1 MGDYDMNELATLGPG
16 ASIGDILIA
25 NPERFG
31 PILAFAQDVMR
42 GSSALA
48 KTDRELLAAYVS
60 ALNAC
65 SFCHGV
71 HAATAQRFGVRA
83 ELLESLLADG
93 TLGALDARL
102 RPIFAFAHKLT
113 LEPARVTS
121 ADRQVILQT
130 GFEQSVVEDVIAI
143 VSLFSFFNRLVDG
156 HGVKGTTEI
165 FARDAQTLASFGYVP
180 PTQ

>member
-1 MGDYDMNELATLGPG
+1 MNEFVTLGPD
-16 ASIGDILIA
+16 ASIGDILFA

-31 PILAFAQDVMR
+31 PILTFAQGVMR
-42 GSSALA
+42 GSGTLNQA
-48 KTDRELLAAYVS
+48 DRELLAAYVS

-71 HAATAQRFGVRA
+71 HAATAEKFGVGA
-83 ELLESLLADG
+83 DLLETLMTDRSLK
-93 TLGALDARL
+93 ALDPKL

-121 ADRQVILQT
+121 ADRQVVLQT
-130 GFEQSVVEDVIAI
+130 GFDQSVIEEVIAI
-143 VSLFSFFNRLVDG
+143 VALFSFFNRLVDG
-156 HGVKGTTEI
+156 YGVKGTSEI
-165 FARDAQTLASFGYVP
+165 YARDAEMLASFGYVP